1 MVYTYN
7 LGTAVGQMR
16 LLIPDRGAPGQ
27 FDIWSADG
35 KLIFTDE
42 ELQAFLDQEGNVVKA
57 GCALALEVIGSDE
70 ALVLK
75 VMRQLDFETDGAKL
89 SDALLARA
97 VKLREQAAIGTTDDP
112 GDDFDWSHFPT
123 KGYYIREDGVLVWP

>member
-1 MVYTYN
+1 MGYTYD
-7 LGTAVGQMR
+7 LDTAVGQMR

-27 FDIWSADG
+27 FAAWSADN

-42 ELQAFLDQEGNVVKA
+42 ELTAFLGQEGSSVKA
-57 GCALALEVIGSDE
+57 ACALALEVVASDE

-89 SDALLARA
+89 ADALIARA
-97 VKLREQAAIGTTDDP
+97 AKLREQAAVGTMEDP